1 MTGTGDD
8 LAGTDP
14 HLARAA
20 GGKRRVM
27 GDQNQRHVA
36 LGLLGK
42 DQIGHLLAGFG
53 VEITGRFVGDQK
65 FWRRRQRPRNGDA
78 LLLAA
83 RQLSGI
89 MGQPFTEADGDQLL
103 PGDLEGVA
111 DIGKLKRHGDVF
123 QRRHVGDEMEGLEDD
138 ADIAATEFRHPVFA
152 QAVQWRAVD
161 DDLAAV
167 ETLQPG
173 QNHQKRGF
181 SGSGRADDANGFTRI
196 NQQIHILENM
206 NGRSGLAEGQI
217 RIFQFDHGFC
227 QGKLSY
233 MYNMKVAGTAD
244 FYRFKGTFMRI
255 KGFCTFLLAI
265 TAIVI
270 TPAISRA
277 EPVSL
282 VGFGDSLMAGYQLP
296 TADAFPARLEKAL
309 REKGHD
315 VTISNA
321 GVSGDTTSGGL
332 ARIDWSVPDGTKG
345 VILELGANDAL
356 RGIAPEESRKNLVAM
371 IEKLKSRGIAVLLVG
386 MMAPPNMGADY
397 AARFNP
403 IYPELAKAN
412 GLELYPFFL
421 DGVVED
427 AKLKIEDGMH
437 PNGDGI
443 GVMVERFLPSAER
456 FLQSLSTGG

>member
-1 MTGTGDD
+1 MYDMKI
-8 LAGTDP
+8 AG
-14 HLARAA
+14 AA
-20 GGKRRVM
+20 
-27 GDQNQRHVA
+27 
-36 LGLLGK
+36 
-42 DQIGHLLAGFG
+42 
-53 VEITGRFVGDQK
+53 E
-65 FWRRRQRPRNGDA
+65 
-78 LLLAA
+78 
-83 RQLSGI
+83 
-89 MGQPFTEADGDQLL
+89 
-103 PGDLEGVA
+103 
-111 DIGKLKRHGDVF
+111 
-123 QRRHVGDEMEGLEDD
+123 
-138 ADIAATEFRHPVFA
+138 
-152 QAVQWRAVD
+152 
-161 DDLAAV
+161 
-167 ETLQPG
+167 
-173 QNHQKRGF
+173 
-181 SGSGRADDANGFTRI
+181 
-196 NQQIHILENM
+196 
-206 NGRSGLAEGQI
+206 
-217 RIFQFDHGFC
+217 
-227 QGKLSY
+227 
-233 MYNMKVAGTAD
+233 
-244 FYRFKGTFMRI
+244 FYRFKGATMRI

-270 TPAISRA
+270 TPMISRA
-277 EPVSL
+277 APISL

-296 TADAFPARLEKAL
+296 AEDAFPARLEKAL

-403 IYPELAKAN
+403 VYPELAKTY

-421 DGVVED
+421 DGVVGD

-456 FLQSLSTGG
+456 FLQSLATGG